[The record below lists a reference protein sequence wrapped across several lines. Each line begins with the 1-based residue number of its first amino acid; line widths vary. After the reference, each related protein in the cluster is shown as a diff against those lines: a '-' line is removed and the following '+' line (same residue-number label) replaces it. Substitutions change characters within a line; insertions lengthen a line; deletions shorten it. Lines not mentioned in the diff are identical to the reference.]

1 MAHRIYET
9 TTHDFDPVNKY
20 IDEKA
25 RLRRTKS
32 TWRYTKALALFL
44 IAFGLFLILAA
55 YAYHIFK
62 KPHPLSEYKTET
74 VSSKSIENEF
84 LKEELPS
91 FGSGDTVKVNVK
103 VSEGNRE
110 RIQTFEGVIIAIN
123 GVGVNKTITVRKLSF
138 GVGVERIFPVHAPI
152 VDSIE
157 VIRKGKV
164 RRSKLYY
171 LRDRVGKSAKIK
183 EDRN

>member
-1 MAHRIYET
+1 M
-9 TTHDFDPVNKY
+9 D
-20 IDEKA
+20 
-25 RLRRTKS
+25 L
-32 TWRYTKALALFL
+32 
-44 IAFGLFLILAA
+44 
-55 YAYHIFK
+55 
-62 KPHPLSEYKTET
+62 
-74 VSSKSIENEF
+74 IENIEKDY
-84 LKEELPS
+84 LKQDLPD
-91 FGSGDTVKVNVK
+91 FNSGDTVKVNVK

-123 GVGVNKTITVRKLSF
+123 NVGINKSITVRKLSF

-152 VDSIE
+152 IDSIE

-171 LRDRVGKSAKIK
+171 LRDRVGKSVKIK

>member
-1 MAHRIYET
+1 M
-9 TTHDFDPVNKY
+9 D
-20 IDEKA
+20 
-25 RLRRTKS
+25 
-32 TWRYTKALALFL
+32 L
-44 IAFGLFLILAA
+44 I
-55 YAYHIFK
+55 
-62 KPHPLSEYKTET
+62 
-74 VSSKSIENEF
+74 KSIENEF
-84 LKEELPS
+84 LKEDLPP

-123 GVGVNKTITVRKLSF
+123 GAGVNKTITVRKLSF

-157 VIRKGKV
+157 VVRKGKV

-171 LRDRVGKSAKIK
+171 LRDRVGKSAKTK